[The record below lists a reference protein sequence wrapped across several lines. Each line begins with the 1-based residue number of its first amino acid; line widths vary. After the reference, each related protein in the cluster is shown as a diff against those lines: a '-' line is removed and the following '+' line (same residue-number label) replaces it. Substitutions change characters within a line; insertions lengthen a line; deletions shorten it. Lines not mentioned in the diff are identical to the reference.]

1 MDMDRNTAFA
11 VLLDIEK
18 SEAFS
23 NLALN
28 RRIAENQPQNQAF
41 VRELVYGVLKYK
53 LLLDYQLDRLVKTGV
68 RKLKKQDLTLLR
80 MGMYQ
85 LIFMDSVPEYAAVS
99 ETVQMAKKYARG
111 RESFIN
117 AVLRSFIRS
126 GRKLQLPDR
135 AQDTVGY
142 LSVAYSAAP
151 WIVRLWMDAYGEQ
164 ETEALL
170 AASNQTPELCVRV
183 NPLRTTA
190 AQLAEELRGAGF
202 LVKPA
207 PHTAHALLVRGSG
220 LLATEA
226 YLRGCFS
233 VQDEASILV
242 ADAVGAQPGETVL
255 DVCAAPGGKSLAMA
269 EQMENRGALLA
280 MDLYEHKLSL
290 IEKHAQSAGITIV
303 QTRCHDSR
311 ECLETYIGCADRV
324 LADVP
329 CSGLG
334 VLRRKPEI
342 KYKETS
348 ELTELVK
355 IQKQILAAAAAY
367 VKPGGTLVYST
378 CTINPAENDRQTAA
392 FLAAHEEFHKTEEQ
406 QFLPQMGMDGL
417 YYCKMKRA
425 E

>member
-226 YLRGCFS
+226 HLGGCFS

-242 ADAVGAQPGETVL
+242 ADA
-255 DVCAAPGGKSLAMA
+255 
-269 EQMENRGALLA
+269 
-280 MDLYEHKLSL
+280 
-290 IEKHAQSAGITIV
+290 SA
-303 QTRCHDSR
+303 HSR
-311 ECLETYIGCADRV
+311 ERL
-324 LADVP
+324 
-329 CSGLG
+329 CSMSARHPAVRPWRWQSRWKIAGHCS
-334 VLRRKPEI
+334 RWTCMS
-342 KYKETS
+342 TS
-348 ELTELVK
+348 
-355 IQKQILAAAAAY
+355 
-367 VKPGGTLVYST
+367 
-378 CTINPAENDRQTAA
+378 CR
-392 FLAAHEEFHKTEEQ
+392 
-406 QFLPQMGMDGL
+406 
-417 YYCKMKRA
+417 
-425 E
+425 

>member
-190 AQLAEELRGAGF
+190 AQLTEELRGAGF

-207 PHTAHALLVRGSG
+207 PHTAHALLI
-220 LLATEA
+220 
-226 YLRGCFS
+226 C
-233 VQDEASILV
+233 V
-242 ADAVGAQPGETVL
+242 AAFRCRTRLPFWW
-255 DVCAAPGGKSLAMA
+255 PM
-269 EQMENRGALLA
+269 
-280 MDLYEHKLSL
+280 
-290 IEKHAQSAGITIV
+290 QSA
-303 QTRCHDSR
+303 HSR
-311 ECLETYIGCADRV
+311 ERL
-324 LADVP
+324 
-329 CSGLG
+329 CSMSARHPAARAWRWQSRWKIAG
-334 VLRRKPEI
+334 RCSRWTCMS
-342 KYKETS
+342 TS
-348 ELTELVK
+348 
-355 IQKQILAAAAAY
+355 
-367 VKPGGTLVYST
+367 
-378 CTINPAENDRQTAA
+378 CR
-392 FLAAHEEFHKTEEQ
+392 
-406 QFLPQMGMDGL
+406 
-417 YYCKMKRA
+417 
-425 E
+425 

>member
-151 WIVRLWMDAYGEQ
+151 WIVRLWLDAYGEQ

-190 AQLAEELRGAGF
+190 AQLAE
-202 LVKPA
+202 
-207 PHTAHALLVRGSG
+207 
-220 LLATEA
+220 
-226 YLRGCFS
+226 
-233 VQDEASILV
+233 
-242 ADAVGAQPGETVL
+242 
-255 DVCAAPGGKSLAMA
+255 
-269 EQMENRGALLA
+269 
-280 MDLYEHKLSL
+280 
-290 IEKHAQSAGITIV
+290 
-303 QTRCHDSR
+303 
-311 ECLETYIGCADRV
+311 
-324 LADVP
+324 
-329 CSGLG
+329 
-334 VLRRKPEI
+334 
-342 KYKETS
+342 
-348 ELTELVK
+348 
-355 IQKQILAAAAAY
+355 
-367 VKPGGTLVYST
+367 
-378 CTINPAENDRQTAA
+378 
-392 FLAAHEEFHKTEEQ
+392 
-406 QFLPQMGMDGL
+406 
-417 YYCKMKRA
+417 
-425 E
+425 

>member
-1 MDMDRNTAFA
+1 
-11 VLLDIEK
+11 
-18 SEAFS
+18 
-23 NLALN
+23 
-28 RRIAENQPQNQAF
+28 
-41 VRELVYGVLKYK
+41 
-53 LLLDYQLDRLVKTGV
+53 
-68 RKLKKQDLTLLR
+68 

-135 AQDTVGY
+135 AQDTVGC

-202 LVKPA
+202 LIKPA

-233 VQDEASILV
+233 VQARGFHSGGRCSRRTAGRDCARCLRGTRRQDLGDGG
-242 ADAVGAQPGETVL
+242 AD
-255 DVCAAPGGKSLAMA
+255 GKS
-269 EQMENRGALLA
+269 RGTA
-280 MDLYEHKLSL
+280 
-290 IEKHAQSAGITIV
+290 
-303 QTRCHDSR
+303 RN
-311 ECLETYIGCADRV
+311 
-324 LADVP
+324 
-329 CSGLG
+329 GL
-334 VLRRKPEI
+334 V
-342 KYKETS
+342 
-348 ELTELVK
+348 
-355 IQKQILAAAAAY
+355 
-367 VKPGGTLVYST
+367 
-378 CTINPAENDRQTAA
+378 
-392 FLAAHEEFHKTEEQ
+392 
-406 QFLPQMGMDGL
+406 
-417 YYCKMKRA
+417 
-425 E
+425 